1 MSIMVTNTVLVIHA
15 LINTLSVMLHRFYKL
30 NFSVWLLLCKKRVYP
45 LYSWVEFDPPWK
57 EVSYLPWN
65 SLHIAT
71 ESGITPDSFP

>member
-30 NFSVWLLLCKKRVYP
+30 YFSVWLLLCKKEYT
-45 LYSWVEFDPPWK
+45 LSI
-57 EVSYLPWN
+57 LGLN
-65 SLHIAT
+65 SSLEGSQLSPMEQFAHSLT